1 MLRPHA
7 TGTSASSS
15 GFSPPPPRQARPP
28 RRSYAPRFRHS
39 TLCRS
44 SAKRRHGA
52 QPNRPDGTR
61 VVFGAAT
68 CLLPLLRNHELGEQR
83 VERYRS
89 ERWVLETRAGSI
101 DGVGAAGRDALGQQ
115 LDVGLKLRDAV

>member
-1 MLRPHA
+1 VAALTVSTKVA
-7 TGTSASSS
+7 D
-15 GFSPPPPRQARPP
+15 
-28 RRSYAPRFRHS
+28 RFGVTPLVEPAAQRDQRHRKGV
-39 TLCRS
+39 CRG

-61 VVFGAAT
+61 VVFGTAT
-68 CLLPLLRNHELGEQR
+68 CLLLRNHELGEQR